1 MEIYAHRGASGT
13 HPENTI
19 AAFQEA
25 ARLPIE
31 GVEFDVHLTKDGEV
45 VVIHDE
51 KINRTSNGKG
61 LVQDMTL
68 AELKQYDFGSWFS
81 EEFRGETIPTLQE
94 VLDVFK
100 DTNHKMN
107 IEIKTDVY
115 HYEGIEEKVIAIVK
129 ANQLEE
135 RVVISSFNHE
145 SLQIVHYL
153 QPDLEIA
160 ALLMEAIIEPARYL
174 QLLNAEALHLFLPSA
189 NRTSIKNMIADG
201 GTVRVFTVNEVDYM
215 KQLQALGV
223 SAIFTDYPEKMLQNQ

>member
-81 EEFRGETIPTLQE
+81 EQFRGETIPTLQE

-107 IEIKTDVY
+107 IEIKTDIY

>member
-81 EEFRGETIPTLQE
+81 EQFRGETIPTLQE